1 MVVDVL
7 AWLGENYS
15 SISDAVPAEFE
26 RYVA

>member
-15 SISDAVPAEFE
+15 SIRDAVPAEFE